1 MLRAR
6 WVLFAAVGAAQLGC
20 ELDEVNV
27 PTASS
32 IVVVQGVARPDQ
44 QQQWVLIERTFNG
57 TENLGQPSF
66 IPGSN
71 PPAVPVEGATV
82 TLTNLNFPADPCGST
97 VDMLESLGP
106 PDRIQ
111 PGIYWS
117 PAVCPTMRPGDTLE
131 LRIVA
136 NGDLVTA
143 RTIMPGTNGM
153 VMRTAGGSVAMPGP
167 PLEFNRDVD
176 TLAVEV
182 DPIEGRVLTI
192 EVRERVFD
200 QSPEFVSASST
211 QLWADSTALTLP
223 GDFQN
228 LFEAE
233 FDDPGESIPDLFNAG
248 RLYAV
253 TVAYADQN
261 FHDYLRSAN
270 SPLTGRGFISSVEG
284 GFGFFGSLTAEQN
297 DLRVVGNIDD
307 AREGEYRMTGVVDGV
322 NVTLDWELYLNR
334 ALNANSTPFSSYVVG
349 DWVLGGYDAW
359 TIGTFQGNDMTTFIV
374 QPTGVFTPEG
384 VPELRFWELT
394 GLLSSTAPTTITVRE
409 EGRVVGTLVAEK
421 Q

>member
-1 MLRAR
+1 MSSSR
-6 WVLFAAVGAAQLGC
+6 WILLAAFGTTQLGC
-20 ELDEVNV
+20 ELDKVNV

-32 IVVVQGVARPDQ
+32 IVVVQAVVRPDQ
-44 QQQWVLIERTFNG
+44 QLQWILIERTFNG
-57 TENLGQPSF
+57 TDNLGQPSF
-66 IPGSN
+66 IPGSS

-82 TLTNLNFPADPCGST
+82 TLTNLSLPADPCGSPVT
-97 VDMLESLGP
+97 MLESLGP

-111 PGIYWS
+111 PGVYWS
-117 PAVCPTMRPGDTLE
+117 TTGCPTMRPGDTLE
-131 LRIVA
+131 LQIVA
-136 NGDLVTA
+136 DADLVTG
-143 RTIMPGTNGM
+143 RTVIPGTNGM
-153 VMRTAGGSVAMPGP
+153 VLRTASGLVTMPGP
-167 PLEFNRDVD
+167 ALTFNRDVD
-176 TLAVEV
+176 TLAAEV

-211 QLWADSTALTLP
+211 QFWVDSTALTIP
-223 GDFQN
+223 GDLQN

-233 FDDPGESIPDLFNAG
+233 FDEPGESIPDLFNAG
-248 RLYAV
+248 RLYTV

-261 FHDYLRSAN
+261 FYDYLRSAN

-297 DLRVVGNIDD
+297 DLRVVGDIDD

-334 ALNANSTPFSSYVVG
+334 ALNTNSMPFSSYVVG
-349 DWVLGGYDAW
+349 GWVLGGYDAW
-359 TIGTFQGNDMTTFIV
+359 TIGTFQGKDMTTFIV

-384 VPELRFWELT
+384 VPELRFWELR
-394 GLLSSTAPTTITVRE
+394 GLLSSTAPTTITVR
-409 EGRVVGTLVAEK
+409 GDSGVVGTLTAVK

>member
-1 MLRAR
+1 MSSSR
-6 WVLFAAVGAAQLGC
+6 WILLAAFGTTQLGC
-20 ELDEVNV
+20 ELDKVNV

-32 IVVVQGVARPDQ
+32 IVVVQGVVRPDQ
-44 QQQWVLIERTFNG
+44 QLQWILIERTFNG
-57 TENLGQPSF
+57 TDNLGQPSF
-66 IPGSN
+66 IPGSS

-82 TLTNLNFPADPCGST
+82 TLTNLSLPADPCGSP
-97 VDMLESLGP
+97 VAMLESLGP

-111 PGIYWS
+111 PGVYWS
-117 PAVCPTMRPGDTLE
+117 TTRCPTMRPGDTLE
-131 LRIVA
+131 VQIVA
-136 NGDLVTA
+136 DRDLVTG
-143 RTIMPGTNGM
+143 RTVIPGTNGM
-153 VMRTAGGSVAMPGP
+153 VLRTASGLVTMPGP
-167 PLEFNRDVD
+167 ALTFNRDVD
-176 TLAVEV
+176 TLAAEV

-211 QLWADSTALTLP
+211 QFWVDSTALTIP
-223 GDFQN
+223 GDLQN

-233 FDDPGESIPDLFNAG
+233 FDEPGESIPDLFNAG
-248 RLYAV
+248 RLYTV

-261 FHDYLRSAN
+261 FYDYLRSAN

-297 DLRVVGNIDD
+297 DLRVVGDIDD

-334 ALNANSTPFSSYVVG
+334 ALNTNSMPFSSYVVG
-349 DWVLGGYDAW
+349 GWVLGGYDAW
-359 TIGTFQGNDMTTFIV
+359 TIGTFQGKDMTTFIV

-384 VPELRFWELT
+384 VPELRFWELR
-394 GLLSSTAPTTITVRE
+394 GLLSSTAPTTITVR
-409 EGRVVGTLVAEK
+409 GDSGVVGTLTAVK